1 MNETIE
7 QLKRKISE
15 RRDAEPLDIKEAFAK
30 VAAKT
35 IPNPEYR
42 DKISPEIFSSVK
54 EHNGAIVG
62 IVQKDKGFECYVVP
76 KAENGRLK
84 DECVLLEAQSHDYDC
99 NGAGGRTN
107 IDMPEV
113 SVSVRQY
120 KEGVYENILYFRDEL
135 KMTES
140 MKKLTPERLLQYC
153 SERKEFIKGEKGKEF
168 VNNIMSSKKR
178 YLSDMEDK
186 ELCESRNFPEFVA
199 AKIANGLKKLKT
211 TRKLKNNLQRGSNDE
226 VKKADDVIAFLQEK
240 AGIKKPSGK
249 EEAVKIAACASLKDM
264 QYK

>member
-15 RRDAEPLDIKEAFAK
+15 RRDAEPLGIKEAFAK

-76 KAENGRLK
+76 KAENGCLK
-84 DECVLLEAQSHDYDC
+84 DECVLLKAQSYDYNC
-99 NGAGGRTN
+99 SAAGGRTN
-107 IDMPEV
+107 IDMPSV
-113 SVSVRQY
+113 NVSVRQY
-120 KEGVYENILYFRDEL
+120 KEGVYEDILCFCDEL

-140 MKKLTPERLLQYC
+140 IKNLTPERLLQYC

-168 VNNIMSSKKR
+168 VNNIISGKRR
-178 YLSDMEDK
+178 YLSDREDE

-199 AKIANGLKKLKT
+199 TKIANVLKKVKA
-211 TRKLKNNLQRGSNDE
+211 TRKLKNDLQRGSKDE
-226 VKKADDVIAFLQEK
+226 VKKTDDVIAFLQEK
-240 AGIKKPSGK
+240 AGIKRLSGK
-249 EEAVKIAACASLKDM
+249 EEAVKIAACASLKNM